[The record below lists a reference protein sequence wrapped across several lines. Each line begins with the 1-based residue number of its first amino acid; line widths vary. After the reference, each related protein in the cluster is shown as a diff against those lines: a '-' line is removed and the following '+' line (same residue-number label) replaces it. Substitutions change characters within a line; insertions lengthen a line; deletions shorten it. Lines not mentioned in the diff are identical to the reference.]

1 MKTFDLSK
9 KYNFDNDVQK
19 NIKKLYKKFG
29 KRFNIK
35 YNKIMIP
42 VKLYKKIYK
51 ETGNSFYVLEY
62 YLKKQY
68 EDLKPFQILFY
79 DESSQTFDKNDITY
93 IGNIHRTEDISGST
107 MVKFVIELQKK
118 LKVKKTTLFDGAT
131 VYCNDQKIDLTFFKL
146 IEKKR
151 TFYQKFGFKFST
163 DGIYPLRRIQYG
175 PKENFQK
182 IMNRCIDK
190 FRKIKVSGYL
200 KLHKQIVD
208 LINIIIKKQDYKK
221 VEIVNK
227 EYENNIY
234 KLDSQIEKELLEQIK
249 ISNKIIKIL
258 SDTKKVYLYQ
268 LLIELLKK
276 GYCHYYSDIMEYIIK
291 NNLYKIK
298 YKSKTII
305 FNNLELFEIIFH
317 LRNNSRYELELI
329 TN

>member
-35 YNKIMIP
+35 YKKNMIP
-42 VKLYKKIYK
+42 VKLYKKVYK

-68 EDLKPFQILFY
+68 EELKPFQILFY
-79 DESSQTFDKNDITY
+79 DESSETFDKNDITY
-93 IGNIHRTEDISGST
+93 IGNIHRTEEISGST

-118 LKVKKTTLFDGAT
+118 LKVKKTTLYDGAT
-131 VYCNDQKIDLTFFKL
+131 VYCNDQKIDLSFFKL

-163 DGIYPLRRIQYG
+163 DGIYQLRRIQYG
-175 PKENFQK
+175 SKENFQK
-182 IMNRCIDK
+182 IMNKCIDK
-190 FRKIKVSGYL
+190 FRKIKVSEYL

-221 VEIVNK
+221 VEIISK
-227 EYENNIY
+227 SNIY
-234 KLDSQIEKELLEQIK
+234 SKQYQIEKELLEQIQQ
-249 ISNKIIKIL
+249 SNNIIKIL

-276 GYCHYYSDIMEYIIK
+276 GYCHYYNDIMEYIIK

-305 FNNLELFEIIFH
+305 FNNLELFKIIFQ
-317 LRNNSRYELELI
+317 LRQNSRFELEL
-329 TN
+329 